1 MTERGH
7 QHHFGLRCSP
17 QNIFVYGLNIRR
29 RGGLRHYE
37 GRHLD
42 AAARLEKQHRIL
54 YGVIIEVA
62 EDDAVARL
70 ELVLAGD

>member
-1 MTERGH
+1 
-7 QHHFGLRCSP
+7 
-17 QNIFVYGLNIRR
+17 LNIRR